1 MQGTNP
7 TISNWYKMNTSNAK
21 NILQMVILR
30 LWVHGN
36 RVQGLHNEYPIFTK
50 IGHACFPEYEH
61 NFNVHSNDDN
71 VLVDRSIVRYMAFG
85 QSDICTE

>member
-36 RVQGLHNEYPIFTK
+36 RVQGLHNEYPIFT
-50 IGHACFPEYEH
+50 
-61 NFNVHSNDDN
+61 
-71 VLVDRSIVRYMAFG
+71 
-85 QSDICTE
+85 